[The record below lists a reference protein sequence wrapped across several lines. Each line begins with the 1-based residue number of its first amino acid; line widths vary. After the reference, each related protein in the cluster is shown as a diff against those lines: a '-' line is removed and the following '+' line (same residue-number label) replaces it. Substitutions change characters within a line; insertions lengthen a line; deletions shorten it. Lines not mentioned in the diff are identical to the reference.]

1 MRDSAKR
8 CLPSILIGLIMC
20 LVLFIVIY
28 PFLWLTLS
36 SFKVETD
43 IVKYP
48 PATWPESF
56 TLEQYVRVWNKLPL
70 LKMTLNTLLFAG
82 TVTLCN
88 CLFCSMGGYAFA
100 RIAFKGKKILFA
112 LILISMMIPF
122 QVFMIPLYIE
132 EHRMGILN
140 TLAGLV
146 LPRLTWPFGI
156 YMMRSFFISMP
167 KSLEEAARMDG
178 ANEYIIYGR
187 IMLPL
192 CLPAFLTIGIMT
204 LVNNWNDLAYPLILT
219 NTASMR
225 TLSVGLA
232 LFVGQRIIEYGAT
245 LAAAT
250 ISLIPLLLAYAF
262 LQKFFINGVVMSG
275 IKG

>member
-1 MRDSAKR
+1 
-8 CLPSILIGLIMC
+8 
-20 LVLFIVIY
+20 
-28 PFLWLTLS
+28 
-36 SFKVETD
+36 
-43 IVKYP
+43 
-48 PATWPESF
+48 
-56 TLEQYVRVWNKLPL
+56 
-70 LKMTLNTLLFAG
+70 
-82 TVTLCN
+82 
-88 CLFCSMGGYAFA
+88 
-100 RIAFKGKKILFA
+100 
-112 LILISMMIPF
+112 
-122 QVFMIPLYIE
+122 
-132 EHRMGILN
+132 
-140 TLAGLV
+140 
-146 LPRLTWPFGI
+146 
-156 YMMRSFFISMP
+156 MMRSFFISMP

-178 ANEYIIYGR
+178 ASEYAIYGR

-250 ISLIPLLLAYAF
+250 ISLIPLLLTYAF